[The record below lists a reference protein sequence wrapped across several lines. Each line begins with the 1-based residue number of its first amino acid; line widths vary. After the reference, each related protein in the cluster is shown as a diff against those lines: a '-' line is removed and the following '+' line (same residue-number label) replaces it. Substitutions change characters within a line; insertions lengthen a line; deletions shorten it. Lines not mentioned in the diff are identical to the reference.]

1 MKGMDNLVLLTRAE
15 HRAKHRISTDCT
27 GSTTHGLSRQDLR
40 DVAWTNMYRAE
51 RRLGVPPE
59 LAHQRADEHVK
70 RFDELL
76 GNIGRIMS
84 EVG

>member
-1 MKGMDNLVLLTRAE
+1 MPQVIPFPHVNGAAAASSTTQGLTRE
-15 HRAKHRISTDCT
+15 
-27 GSTTHGLSRQDLR
+27 QLR
-40 DVAWTNMYRAE
+40 DTAWTNMYRAE

-59 LAHQRADEHVK
+59 LAYQRADEHVR

-76 GNIGRIMS
+76 ENIGHIMS